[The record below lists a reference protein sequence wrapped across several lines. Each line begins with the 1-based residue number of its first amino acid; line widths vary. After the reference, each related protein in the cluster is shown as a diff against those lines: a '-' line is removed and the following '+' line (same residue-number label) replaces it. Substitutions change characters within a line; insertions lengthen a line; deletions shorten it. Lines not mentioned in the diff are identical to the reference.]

1 MTTRY
6 QRHPDVR
13 LTDLAGEGVVLHLG
27 ARRYFTVNATG
38 LAILEALVSP
48 QSVDDLVAAVRREFD
63 VSEAD
68 AVATT
73 RAFVQQCLDAH
84 VIGTVGE

>member
-13 LTDLAGEGVVLHLG
+13 LTDLASEGVVLHLG

-38 LAILEALVSP
+38 LAILDALVSP
-48 QSVDDLVAAVRREFD
+48 RTLDDLVAVVRREFD

-84 VIGTVGE
+84 VVGTVSE